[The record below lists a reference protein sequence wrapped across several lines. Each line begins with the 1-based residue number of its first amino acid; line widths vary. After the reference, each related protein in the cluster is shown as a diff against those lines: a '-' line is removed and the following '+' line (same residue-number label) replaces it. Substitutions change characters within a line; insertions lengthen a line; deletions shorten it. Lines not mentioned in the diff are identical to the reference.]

1 MKSVLEDE
9 EDGGADTNPMLW
21 DGWEIAQS
29 RTAMAM
35 STLTVMALMTAT

>member
-9 EDGGADTNPMLW
+9 EDGGADTNSMLW

-29 RTAMAM
+29 GTAMTM
-35 STLTVMALMTAT
+35 PTLTVMALTTAT